1 MGCSSN
7 PKDSTG
13 SIGSNGLIGPIE
25 SSGPYSSS
33 NHSGSFGSSSRLL
46 RHQLKVAWPSIT
58 AALLILLISYLIF
71 PLLDGLVLG
80 MVFAYVGRP
89 IKDLFRSRCRLG
101 AVVATFSIIIPLS
114 AIASIGVV
122 EMVGQLQWILGHQS
136 DLLRTASRYVVD
148 HPFLQVVYEDL
159 AGGVNHLLVTAAS
172 VATSFPLMGLGRSL
186 SMGIINFL
194 ISFPVCYFLLVDGSG
209 LKWAVM
215 AFLPTEKAGT
225 YEKYL
230 IRIDRVISGV
240 YMGSIYT
247 AIAGGLTSAV
257 IFYLFGVP
265 RPLALASIVSLAG
278 MVPFLTW
285 LVFIPTTIFRYY
297 TIGPLDAVLFFLAGS
312 TLVHLAELL
321 IRPYLVSAA
330 SSIHPL
336 LVLISFM
343 GGGMVAGMA
352 GFFLA
357 PALVGVIVGTYQVMA
372 EEAEMRRRSGLCSE
386 PGEDGLGEEPG
397 DASRIEGMDNA
408 AKDDAAKIQQS

>member
-1 MGCSSN
+1 
-7 PKDSTG
+7 
-13 SIGSNGLIGPIE
+13 
-25 SSGPYSSS
+25 
-33 NHSGSFGSSSRLL
+33 
-46 RHQLKVAWPSIT
+46 
-58 AALLILLISYLIF
+58 
-71 PLLDGLVLG
+71 
-80 MVFAYVGRP
+80 
-89 IKDLFRSRCRLG
+89 
-101 AVVATFSIIIPLS
+101 
-114 AIASIGVV
+114 
-122 EMVGQLQWILGHQS
+122 
-136 DLLRTASRYVVD
+136 
-148 HPFLQVVYEDL
+148 
-159 AGGVNHLLVTAAS
+159 
-172 VATSFPLMGLGRSL
+172 
-186 SMGIINFL
+186 MGIINFL

-285 LVFIPTTIFRYY
+285 LVFIPTAIFRYY

-357 PALVGVIVGTYQVMA
+357 PALVGVIVGAYQVMA
-372 EEAEMRRRSGLCSE
+372 EEAELRRRSGLCSE
-386 PGEDGLGEEPG
+386 PEEDGLGEEPG
-397 DASRIEGMDNA
+397 DASRVEGIDNA
-408 AKDDAAKIQQS
+408 AKDDAAKIQQG